1 MHFASGITIY
11 RIGIG
16 ESVELFGKTYGSD
29 AAVLYSIVYNGSYML
44 VNMIVAVVVSLLIEK
59 AISRIPK

>member
-1 MHFASGITIY
+1 MMTVAEWK
-11 RIGIG
+11 RA
-16 ESVELFGKTYGSD
+16 LNAGKLDEKLKQLYGSD